1 MTGDTAEIPVA
12 HVDSEASTA
21 RLTERLGAI
30 HGSRYEFDVRR
41 WDGQEVIEPAD
52 GRVSHCVVIE
62 SEETGV
68 TVDAGAAVLGPP
80 AEESYSETGGR
91 FQTAIDSHEA
101 TIRPGDLITVGAG
114 DQPVE
119 LTGSGTAFEVRAEA
133 TPYPAPRF
141 AFLRNVPDEA
151 AGCAEYEGAFR
162 REVLPPEVSDT
173 AGDVRGSNRV
183 NVHTLDMRLD
193 REPAPVQHCHA
204 PVPAGEGR
212 RVPHT
217 ETALVLD
224 RTAYDL
230 PPVEGSDEHVRIFR
244 RPEGDPA
251 DWFDLSV
258 EPGSIVV
265 TPATEDRVYGHCFR
279 NAFAA
284 LVAVPS
290 FTAPLIEIGR
300 DKERTGETHRKYHE

>member
-1 MTGDTAEIPVA
+1 MIGDTAEIPVA
-12 HVDSEASTA
+12 HVSDEASTA
-21 RLTERLGAI
+21 ELTARLGKI
-30 HGSRYEFDVRR
+30 HDSRYGFDVRR
-41 WDGQEVIEPAD
+41 WDGRAVIEPAD
-52 GRVSHCVVIE
+52 GRVSYAVVIQ
-62 SEETGV
+62 SEGSSV
-68 TVDAGAAVLGPP
+68 TVDAGDPVLGPP
-80 AEESYSETGGR
+80 AEGSYRETDDG
-91 FQTAIDSHEA
+91 FPTAIGSHGA
-101 TIRPGDLITVGAG
+101 AIQPGDLITVGPG
-114 DQPVE
+114 DDPVE
-119 LTGSGTAFEVRAEA
+119 LSGSGTAFEVRAEA
-133 TPYPAPRF
+133 TTYPAPRF

-173 AGDVRGSNRV
+173 DGDARGSNRV

-204 PVPAGEGR
+204 PVTAGDGR

-217 ETALVLD
+217 ETALVVD
-224 RTAYDL
+224 RAAYDL

-244 RPEGDPA
+244 QPETDPT

-265 TPATEDRVYGHCFR
+265 TPATEGRIYGHCFR

-290 FTAPLIEIGR
+290 FTAPLTEIGKDR
-300 DKERTGETHRKYHE
+300 ARAGESHRKYHE